1 MKQMIK
7 IQEQEVEEKKR
18 REYAEKK
25 AKNRQELQQKI
36 IAENQ
41 RRL

>member
-1 MKQMIK
+1 MIK

-25 AKNRQELQQKI
+25 AKTR
-36 IAENQ
+36 
-41 RRL
+41 

>member
-25 AKNRQELQQKI
+25 AKTRQEL
-36 IAENQ
+36 
-41 RRL
+41 